1 MNMKKIMMTIVAA
14 FIATAMNAQGYIGGS
29 LGFKTTSYD
38 GESTTT
44 WSIMPEVGYNL
55 NDSWAIGTTIGYGQS
70 GKGDAKLKKF
80 TVAPYVR
87 YTVAKLD
94 KVNVFLDGGVGYT
107 HTDLAG
113 AKVNSFN
120 VGIEPGV
127 AVNLNDKLS
136 FVAHFGFLG
145 YETSKLKG
153 ADKSTNSFELDL
165 DSNLS
170 FGLYLN
176 F

>member
-1 MNMKKIMMTIVAA
+1 MKKMMMTIAAA

-38 GESTTT
+38 GESTTS
-44 WSIMPEVGYNL
+44 WSIMPEIGYNL

-70 GKGDAKLKKF
+70 GKGDAKVKTF
-80 TVAPYVR
+80 TVAPYAR
-87 YTVAKLD
+87 LTVAKLD
-94 KVNVFLDGGVGYT
+94 MVNVFLDGGVGYN
-107 HTDLAG
+107 HTDFAG
-113 AKVNSFN
+113 VKANSFN
-120 VGIEPGV
+120 VGIKPGV

-145 YETSKLKG
+145 YETSKPKG

-165 DSNLS
+165 DNDLS